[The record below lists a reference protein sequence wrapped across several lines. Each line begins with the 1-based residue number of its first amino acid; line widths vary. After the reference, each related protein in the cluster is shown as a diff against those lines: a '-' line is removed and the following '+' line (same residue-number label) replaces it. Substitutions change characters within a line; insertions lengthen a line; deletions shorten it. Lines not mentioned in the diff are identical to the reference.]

1 MGKIKI
7 IIALFLLISC
17 DNNSNFTRNNKN
29 RGVFIKQN
37 TFINSP
43 GRYYFRDLTI
53 IVKEFKDDTIVYGV
67 FDYYNNLLYQ
77 RNINTPISSH
87 MKWTI
92 YIDNQGQIWFYNVD
106 YQETN
111 VFIIEEKKGTFIKD
125 KNKLPSIPI
134 ELSRFIKE

>member
-43 GRYYFRDLTI
+43 GKYYFRDLTI
-53 IVKEFKDDTIVYGV
+53 MVKEFKDDSIVYGV

-77 RNINTPISSH
+77 RNINTSISNH

-92 YIDNQGQIWFYNVD
+92 YIDNKGQIWFYNVD

-111 VFIIEEKKGTFIKD
+111 VFIVEGKKGTFIKD
-125 KNKLPSIPI
+125 KNKLPSIPA
-134 ELSRFIKE
+134 ELSKFINE